1 MGMEEPREGT
11 VCMRLTGLEAQEPST
26 MKWGPVMKRGE
37 GQGGAL
43 ALRLVWGGGYVCPV
57 SREAVLGKAGQ
68 RSSALLDC
76 DLSEGQSCGQRQYWA
91 GRPRTGLPAQ

>member
-11 VCMRLTGLEAQEPST
+11 VCMRLTGLEAQEPS
-26 MKWGPVMKRGE
+26 MLKWGPVMKRGE
-37 GQGGAL
+37 SQGLLLLGWCG
-43 ALRLVWGGGYVCPV
+43 VGVCPV

-76 DLSEGQSCGQRQYWA
+76 DLSEGQSCGQRQDWA